1 MKKIFYLIIF
11 VLIGFTSISQTIN
24 TFPNSNWPYLLDEF
38 SSCII
43 IHNDGNVTKAMAN
56 YNLLS
61 EELQF
66 QKNNKIMSVTD
77 PEDIK
82 EVTFDEFKMVYLH
95 GNFYVGLNNEKGNVI
110 NIFKKIKGNMNDL
123 LEAKGAYGSSTTT
136 AATMQQAEIDIG
148 GINNMNV
155 RMLWDNKSEGK
166 EFRINENYFY
176 KTPDNN
182 ELISLKKSNLY
193 RSLPDLEKNIKAF
206 FKREKNRLKDDADV
220 KKLANYLNNL

>member
-1 MKKIFYLIIF
+1 MKKIFCLIIF
-11 VLIGFTSISQTIN
+11 VLIGFTSISQNIN
-24 TFPNSNWPYLLDEF
+24 TTPNSKWPYLLDEF

-43 IHNDGNVTKAMAN
+43 IHNDGNVTKATAN

-82 EVTFDEFKMVYLH
+82 EVTFDKFNMVYLH
-95 GNFYVGLNNEKGNVI
+95 GNFYVELNNEKENVI
-110 NIFKKIKGNMNDL
+110 HIFKKIKGNMNDL

-136 AATMQQAEIDIG
+136 AATMQQADIDIG

-155 RMLWDNKSEGK
+155 RMLWDNRSEGK

-176 KTPDNN
+176 TIANNN

-193 RSLPDLEKNIKAF
+193 SSFPDLKKNIKAF
-206 FKREKNRLKDDADV
+206 LKREKNRLQDDADV